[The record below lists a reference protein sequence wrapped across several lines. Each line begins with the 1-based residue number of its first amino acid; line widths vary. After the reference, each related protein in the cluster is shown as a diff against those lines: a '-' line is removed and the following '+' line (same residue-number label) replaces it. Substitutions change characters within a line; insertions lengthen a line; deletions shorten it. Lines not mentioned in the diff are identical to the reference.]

1 MTTNTNKGV
10 QTPATSSEST
20 KTPVL
25 AMPKSLQPRLCVQRD
40 DNTVV
45 PLVAMDELPDSVI
58 LKGVPVKLTVL
69 DALKARMELITG
81 DYPAHGVRYE
91 LDRPINTHRVA
102 SGQSDD
108 SGSDGSPTSEGSGS
122 SPQKAFT
129 ASDKK
134 GNKNAKD
141 KALVRTQSPFN
152 RLTSLFSSC
161 AC

>member
-1 MTTNTNKGV
+1 MTTTTNNGV
-10 QTPATSSEST
+10 QAPAASSEST

-25 AMPKSLQPRLCVQRD
+25 AMPKPLQPRLCVQRD

-81 DYPAHGVRYE
+81 DYPAHGIRYE
-91 LDRPINTHRVA
+91 LDRPINTNSVA

-108 SGSDGSPTSEGSGS
+108 SGSDGSPTEGSGN
-122 SPQKAFT
+122 SPQKTFT

-141 KALVRTQSPFN
+141 KALVRTQSPFS
-152 RLTSLFSSC
+152 RLTFL
-161 AC
+161 